1 MIQKNL
7 VFVIYT
13 QLMKIRGKEESGRK
27 GIREIYKIFLE
38 QGSLKGEFR
47 NPLL

>member
-1 MIQKNL
+1 MKNERE
-7 VFVIYT
+7 
-13 QLMKIRGKEESGRK
+13 KESGRK
-27 GIREIYKIFLE
+27 GTRDRCKIFLE